1 MIRTE
6 KLSKSYGKAQALVDL
21 DLDIGEGKVFGFI
34 GPNGAGKSTTM
45 MILATLLAPTSGEA
59 YVAGYN
65 VMTHPKE
72 VRQAIGYM
80 PDFFGVYD
88 NLKTIEYLDFYAG
101 AYRIPR
107 DKRKKLFDNLLE
119 LVNLSNK
126 RDAYVDTL
134 SRGMKQRLGLARC
147 LIHNPEVLILDEPAS
162 GLDPRARI
170 EMREILKELKRM
182 KKTIMISSHI
192 LPELAELCDE
202 IGVIERGR
210 LIAATSVDQLTM
222 EKQGVHVLE
231 IKVLDKVDE
240 TEEFLDTYPLVKQV
254 NRKPDHFRVL
264 FSGGVE
270 EQAELLRAM
279 LDDQLPVHHF
289 ASSKENLEDVFLAI
303 TERVGS

>member
-6 KLSKSYGKAQALVDL
+6 KLCKTYGKAQAVIDL
-21 DLDIGEGKVFGFI
+21 DLDIGEGRVFGFI

-65 VMTHPKE
+65 VLTHPRE

-101 AYRIPR
+101 AYRILR
-107 DKRKKLFDNLLE
+107 HKREKLFNNLLE

-126 RDAYVDTL
+126 RDAYVDSL

-147 LIHNPEVLILDEPAS
+147 LIHNPDVLILDEPAS

-210 LIAATSVDQLTM
+210 LIAATSVDELAIS
-222 EKQGVHVLE
+222 EQGVHVLE
-231 IKVLDKVDE
+231 IKVLAKVEE
-240 TEEFLDTYPLVKQV
+240 TKEFLDAYPLVKQV

-264 FSGGVE
+264 FSGGTE
-270 EQAELLRAM
+270 EQAELLREM
-279 LDDQLPVHHF
+279 LEYNLPVHHF
-289 ASSKENLEDVFLAI
+289 ATSKENLEDVFLAI
-303 TERVGS
+303 TEGVGS